1 MDVPYAW
8 SDLGRIA
15 ARAAILS
22 GPEGVKQFHPAACC
36 LDGDRIGIHV
46 SDGGHDVIELRIAHM
61 GVNAGGIINRTGGQP
76 EARDCPA
83 QGMEFLC
90 LRWDTPSA
98 SICNQSDT
106 FGK

>member
-15 ARAAILS
+15 ARAAILC
-22 GPEGVKQFHPAACC
+22 GPEGVKQSHPAACC

-61 GVNAGGIINRTGGQP
+61 GVNAGGISNRTGGQP

-83 QGMEFLC
+83 QVVLPIRMAKRQTLAERRFVNL
-90 LRWDTPSA
+90 
-98 SICNQSDT
+98 N
-106 FGK
+106 